1 MKMVGLETLYK
12 LQITYYK
19 PGWEPVTDTHPP
31 SKVTEEEGRGWDVTD
46 RVTNWSPYG

>member
-19 PGWEPVTDTHPP
+19 PGWEPMTAHPP
-31 SKVTEEEGRGWDVTD
+31 PKVTEEEGWGWDMTD
-46 RVTNWSPYG
+46 RVTNWSPQS

>member
-19 PGWEPVTDTHPP
+19 PGWEPMTDHPP
-31 SKVTEEEGRGWDVTD
+31 PPKSQRRKDGDGT
-46 RVTNWSPYG
+46 

>member
-19 PGWEPVTDTHPP
+19 PGWEPMTDHHPP
-31 SKVTEEEGRGWDVTD
+31 QSHRGGRMGMGHD
-46 RVTNWSPYG
+46 RQGH